1 MGSFFAPEFQNLQK
15 MFQKMQ
21 KMQFLGF
28 KAFVF
33 SWNMFIFAKAKAT
46 KNINNL
52 NNVSYEEKK
61 LFVFLSNH
69 PIGLLCRRHA
79 FRV

>member
-15 MFQKMQ
+15 VFQNMQ

-61 LFVFLSNH
+61 LFVFLSNRD
-69 PIGLLCRRHA
+69 IWLLCWRHA

>member
-1 MGSFFAPEFQNLQK
+1 VGSFFAPEFQNLQK
-15 MFQKMQ
+15 VFQKMQ
-21 KMQFLGF
+21 KMQFGTF
-28 KAFVF
+28 QAFVF

-52 NNVSYEEKK
+52 NNVFYEEKK

-79 FRV
+79 FRM